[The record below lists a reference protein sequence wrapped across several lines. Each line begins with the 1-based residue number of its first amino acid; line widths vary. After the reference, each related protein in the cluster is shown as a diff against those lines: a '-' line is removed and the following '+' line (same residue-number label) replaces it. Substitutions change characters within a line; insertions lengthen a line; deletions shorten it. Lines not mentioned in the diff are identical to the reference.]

1 VSTRQERG
9 HSYPE
14 PLDQAVRCA
23 DHSDGCRGGQ
33 RPEPAHHQAGHQHG
47 PSADADRR
55 YLWTAFGLIVAF
67 MAVEVV
73 IGLIAGSLVL
83 LADAGHMVSDAGA
96 IGLALFAMRL
106 ASRPAKGA
114 YTYGLKRAEI
124 LSALANGGTLLGL
137 GLFFVFEA
145 GTRLVHPPAVS
156 GVPVLVIAIIGVLV
170 NLAATFVLRKA
181 DRRSLNV
188 EGSFQHILTDL
199 YAFIGTAVAAV
210 VILLTGFDRADPIAS
225 ILVAGLMLRAAY
237 GLLRDAGRVLLE
249 AAPAGVRPMEI
260 ADAIAERPSVANVH
274 DLHVWEITSGFPALS
289 AHVLVRPGDDCH
301 AVRRDLEQLL
311 GRRFGIE
318 HTTLQVD
325 HETRG
330 GLLHIETAVTEP
342 RSA

>member
-1 VSTRQERG
+1 VSG
-9 HSYPE
+9 AH
-14 PLDQAVRCA
+14 
-23 DHSDGCRGGQ
+23 DHS
-33 RPEPAHHQAGHQHG
+33 HG
-47 PSADADRR
+47 PLAVGRDTSRARLAVS
-55 YLWTAFGLIVAF
+55 LALLVAF
-67 MAVEVV
+67 MAAEVV
-73 IGLIAGSLVL
+73 AGLAGHSLAL
-83 LADAGHMVSDAGA
+83 LSDAGHLLTDAA
-96 IGLALFAMRL
+96 ALALSLAVVGLAA
-106 ASRPAKGA
+106 RPAAGGL
-114 YTYGLKRAEI
+114 TYGLKRAEI
-124 LSALANGGTLLGL
+124 LSGLANGVTLAVIAALI
-137 GLFFVFEA
+137 VVEA
-145 GTRLVHPPAVS
+145 VRRLVAPAQVDARLML
-156 GVPVLVIAIIGVLV
+156 GVALAGVAVNLVIAWQ
-170 NLAATFVLRKA
+170 LAKA
-181 DRRSLNV
+181 ERRSLNLR
-188 EGSFQHILTDL
+188 GSYQHILTDL

-325 HETRG
+325 HVTRQAPIT
-330 GLLHIETAVTEP
+330 IEPAAGTHRAP
-342 RSA
+342 